1 MLATPMLGLSTTVSV
16 VDQAGWRVREGR
28 GRDRD
33 RDPRRR
39 GATLAQKLPR
49 VAMVPLVLAA
59 LQLGMPAQAFRQGQ
73 ETISC
78 GGSSGEST
86 THSYEVAHELLE
98 DQSSCRA
105 ESRPCSSDA
114 FHQILLVVADPG
126 NGRNYRVRM
135 NNCRSEAEDTE
146 LCVNTEYGSAAT

>member
-39 GATLAQKLPR
+39 GATLAQKLQR

-59 LQLGMPAQAFRQGQ
+59 LQLVMPAQGQ

-78 GGSSGEST
+78 GGGSGEST
-86 THSYEVAHELLE
+86 THSYEVTHALRE
-98 DQSSCRA
+98 DQSSCQA
-105 ESRPCSSDA
+105 ESRPCFSNA

-126 NGRNYRVRM
+126 RGRNYRVRM